1 MEVIQNWR
9 QVLCVAATMGGLGL
23 RSGAADP
30 APAITLTRAN
40 ENVVIQFTGTLQS
53 ADALSGPWT
62 DLAPAISPYTNAAAG
77 SQRFYRTR
85 QPASGGVFAGTSIV
99 AWTLTGP
106 LQRHFELAFAG
117 LPDGFFPPKRVKP
130 YFDGALKMGASEL
143 QVQLR
148 VRGNSSLQECPFPK
162 LKVKISPEQRAGT
175 PFADAREIKIG
186 THCAEG
192 GFGNIGR
199 LRDERATFREAL
211 AYEAM
216 TALGFAGPRVRRAR
230 IDFHDTSPTN
240 GVSEVGWA
248 LDRQA
253 MILDDADV
261 VAERLGGRALDDAEI
276 TALTRAGFSPQL
288 ITDLRCFHA
297 LLGNWDFALSE
308 DGAGL
313 GNTDVI
319 ELPNGQLLPI
329 AGDFDLSSWVTGLPR
344 AVAPR
349 DYHPEWPA
357 LERETRYALEQIQ
370 RAVPAPLLAAA
381 RDRFA
386 AKRTAL
392 EALIGAAEIDEPGR
406 ANARDHV
413 AAFFTALA
421 ALGN

>member
-1 MEVIQNWR
+1 MEVIRNWR
-9 QVLCVAATMGGLGL
+9 QVTSIVATLAWVAVRVGASDPGPTTVCAQSDGSVVIHFDGRL
-23 RSGAADP
+23 RTAS
-30 APAITLTRAN
+30 AIT
-40 ENVVIQFTGTLQS
+40 
-53 ADALSGPWT
+53 GPWT
-62 DLAPAISPYTNAAAG
+62 ELPTAVSPYTNAAAG
-77 SQRFYRTR
+77 SQRFYRA
-85 QPASGGVFAGTSIV
+85 QLLFGGGFFTETSIV

-130 YFDGALKMGASEL
+130 YFDGALKMGTSEL

-216 TALGFAGPRVRRAR
+216 TLLGFAGPRVRRAR
-230 IDFHDTSPTN
+230 IDFHDTSPAN
-240 GVSEVGWA
+240 GESPVGWE
-248 LDRQA
+248 LNRQA
-253 MILDDADV
+253 MILDDAEV

-297 LLGNWDFALSE
+297 LLGNWDFRLSE
-308 DGAGL
+308 DGTGL
-313 GNTDVI
+313 WNTDVI

-357 LERETRYALEQIQ
+357 LDRETRYALEQIQ
-370 RAVPAPLLAAA
+370 RAVPAPILAAA
-381 RDRFA
+381 RDRFS
-386 AKRTAL
+386 AKRTAV
-392 EALIGAAEIDEPGR
+392 EALIDAAEIDEPGR